1 MNLTKKLLFPL
12 IVIVSVFCI
21 ISNSIVFRAYI
32 LQQKSVSDMNKVV
45 PKMTL
50 DEALKNDLGYPN
62 INIYTV
68 PFKTSLGRV
77 YLRDSMYDDAIKTFH
92 KARLHNPFLLI
103 NENYL
108 AETFLTINQ
117 KDSFNFYAK
126 KIFKTAPN
134 HPNHFAFYIK
144 SLEEKLTSSKID
156 SAFNVISYKSQ
167 NIWKIYLAS
176 IYNVEN
182 KLDNAKKNMRIA
194 DSLFPKDNE
203 IQYLLD
209 VIKFGQEKIKKSKE
223 FIGVADE
230 LVKKNDFE
238 GSLKILNKA
247 LKLHPNNIDILD
259 KISTLFFKI
268 EQYDSSLIF
277 INKIDIN
284 KYNDLGRY
292 NLIKGINLVR
302 LGEKQKGCNFIYEA
316 ILKGNKEAIKANR
329 SFCN

>member
-1 MNLTKKLLFPL
+1 
-12 IVIVSVFCI
+12 
-21 ISNSIVFRAYI
+21 
-32 LQQKSVSDMNKVV
+32 MNKVV

-62 INIYTV
+62 INIFTV

-92 KARLHNPFLLI
+92 KARLNNPFLLI

-117 KDSFNFYAK
+117 KDSFNLYAK
-126 KIFKTAPN
+126 KIFKNAPN
-134 HPNHFAFYIK
+134 HPSHFAFYIK

-156 SAFNVISYKSQ
+156 SAFNLISYKSQ
-167 NIWKIYLAS
+167 TIWKFYLAS

-182 KLDNAKKNMRIA
+182 RLDDSKKNMKIA
-194 DSLFPKDNE
+194 DSLFPKDKE

-209 VIKFGQEKIKKSKE
+209 VIKFGQEKIKKSQE
-223 FIGVADE
+223 FISAADE
-230 LVKKNDFE
+230 LAKLNDFE
-238 GSLKILNKA
+238 GSLKILNEA
-247 LKLHPNNIDILD
+247 LKLHPNNNDILD
-259 KISTLFFKI
+259 KISTLFFKL
-268 EQYDSSLIF
+268 EQYDSSLMF
-277 INKIDIN
+277 INRIDIN

-292 NLIKGINLVR
+292 NLIKGINLAK
-302 LGEKQKGCNFIYEA
+302 LGDRQQGCRFIYEA

-329 SFCN
+329 SYCN